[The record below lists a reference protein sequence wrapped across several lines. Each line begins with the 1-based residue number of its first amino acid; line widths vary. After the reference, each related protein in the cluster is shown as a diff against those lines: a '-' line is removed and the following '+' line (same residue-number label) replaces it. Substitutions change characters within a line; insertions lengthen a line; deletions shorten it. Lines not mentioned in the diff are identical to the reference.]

1 MKLRDKI
8 IEEIIVADKNSP
20 LQALSGNRNFLFA
33 AVAGAA
39 LMISAPAFAQ
49 GAAPPP
55 EAFPPYAP
63 DWSSGCWPQ
72 KLMTGNLCGCW
83 QVQWT
88 HKAPRGAQQSR
99 HVHRT
104 SARSASKGRSVISL
118 SKNP

>member
-1 MKLRDKI
+1 M
-8 IEEIIVADKNSP
+8 EDKNTL

-33 AVAGAA
+33 AVAAAA
-39 LMISAPAFAQ
+39 LTVSAQAFAQ

-63 DWSSGCWPQ
+63 DASSGYWPKKQ
-72 KLMTGNLCGCW
+72 TAVDLCRCW

-88 HKAPRGAQQSR
+88 QKVPRGAQQIR

-104 SARSASKGRSVISL
+104 SARGTSLASRDR
-118 SKNP
+118 NAR

>member
-1 MKLRDKI
+1 M
-8 IEEIIVADKNSP
+8 ANKNSLP
-20 LQALSGNRNFLFA
+20 QTLSGNRNFLFA
-33 AVAGAA
+33 AVAAAA
-39 LMISAPAFAQ
+39 LTSAQAFAQ

-55 EAFPPYAP
+55 EAFPPYTP
-63 DWSSGCWPQ
+63 DWTWGYRPQ
-72 KLMTGNLCGCW
+72 KPITGDLCRCW

-104 SARSASKGRSVISL
+104 SVRNASKVRSVISL